1 MSTTHNN
8 RVIAIAILSSSL
20 ILCTPTT
27 SHADAAKSEK
37 IYFSKESIDQFK
49 NWINSDKPIS
59 KEIKLGNFNIPLPPG
74 EWKPLPGGL
83 ETESFIVSENQIGI
97 ELYTAPNNPEQMPDY
112 MLSITTSQSI
122 PFTYLPNICNPNNTR
137 APGEI
142 TISTNAI
149 KTTYPNLNCH
159 TLRIKS
165 MHEASILTS
174 SQLYSKENNNISIS
188 YIKLITNKNA
198 TPDKFTGKEKSEI
211 EKFKQTSNDYLKIL
225 NKTLGPLF
233 Q

>member
-1 MSTTHNN
+1 M
-8 RVIAIAILSSSL
+8 LSS
-20 ILCTPTT
+20 ILCT
-27 SHADAAKSEK
+27 SAASYADTLKSEK
-37 IYFSKESIDQFK
+37 IYFSKESIDQLK
-49 NWINSDKPIS
+49 DWINSNKPIS
-59 KEIKLGNFNIPLPPG
+59 KEIKVGNFNIPLPPG

-97 ELYTAPNNPEQMPDY
+97 ELYTATKNPEQMPDY

-122 PFTYLPNICNPNNTR
+122 PFTYLPNICNPNNTST
-137 APGEI
+137 PDEI

-165 MHEASILTS
+165 MRETSILTS
-174 SQLYSKENNNISIS
+174 SQLYSKNNSNISVS
-188 YIKLITNKNA
+188 YIKLITDKNA
-198 TPDKFTGKEKSEI
+198 TPKKFTNKEKSEI
-211 EKFKQTSNDYLKIL
+211 EKFKHESNDYLKIL